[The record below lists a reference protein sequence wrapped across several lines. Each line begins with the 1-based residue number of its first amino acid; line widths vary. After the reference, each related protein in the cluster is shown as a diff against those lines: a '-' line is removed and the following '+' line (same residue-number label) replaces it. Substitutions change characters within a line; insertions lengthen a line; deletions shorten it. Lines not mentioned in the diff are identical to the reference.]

1 MMGTD
6 AKCGDKVRTALTNRL
21 ADIRKLW
28 KAYQS
33 GDEDKYSE
41 DIGTFP
47 EYGLCFDYVAPETF
61 TDQPR
66 GYFRY
71 QISYG
76 GPSEEF
82 RFYTDESLDAYKIEF
97 WLLDWFDGAKRNL
110 NGKRFE
116 LMSEIFDFFK
126 EIGSVEA
133 EYQKAIAA

>member
-1 MMGTD
+1 MTS
-6 AKCGDKVRTALTNRL
+6 RL

-28 KAYQS
+28 SAYQS

-41 DIGTFP
+41 DIGTFC
-47 EYGLCFDYVAPETF
+47 EYGLSFDYVAPDTF
-61 TDQPR
+61 TDQKR

-82 RFYTDESLDAYKIEF
+82 RFYADESLDVVKIEF
-97 WLLDWFDGAKRNL
+97 WHLDWFDGAKRNL

-116 LMSEIFDFFK
+116 LMEEIFDFFK

-133 EYQKAIAA
+133 EYEKAIAA